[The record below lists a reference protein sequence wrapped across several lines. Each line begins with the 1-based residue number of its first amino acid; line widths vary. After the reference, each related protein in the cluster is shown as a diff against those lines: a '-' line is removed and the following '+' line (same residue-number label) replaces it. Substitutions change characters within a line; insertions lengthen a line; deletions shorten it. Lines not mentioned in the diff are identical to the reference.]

1 MAFRAD
7 RKNPKASMMAT
18 FGHFTDSRQRVV
30 DQVRHELMGFG
41 APHTSVPWGD
51 ELIAIAEELTT
62 AYGDEYGEDWQIAMD
77 RFCSDAAFGASTL
90 MCAGEQA
97 RVAPEST
104 WAYRWD
110 GSRDN
115 YAYHGWELMFL
126 FGTEP
131 DGLLERRPE
140 IAATAERFRAAFV
153 ALCKHG
159 DPNAEALPRWS
170 PFEASQ
176 KELMVFGGDD
186 DGVRVCATAE
196 EHTAIHALVA
206 KLSDLMKF

>member
-18 FGHFTDSRQRVV
+18 FSHFSDGRQRVA

-41 APHTSVPWGD
+41 DPHTSVPWGD

-62 AYGDEYGEDWQIAMD
+62 AYGDEYREDWQVAMD

-90 MCAGEQA
+90 MCAEEQA
-97 RVAPEST
+97 RLAPEST

-115 YAYHGWELMFL
+115 YVSAAAVCPGHLA
-126 FGTEP
+126 T
-131 DGLLERRPE
+131 RPSD
-140 IAATAERFRAAFV
+140 ADR
-153 ALCKHG
+153 
-159 DPNAEALPRWS
+159 S
-170 PFEASQ
+170 PF
-176 KELMVFGGDD
+176 LGN
-186 DGVRVCATAE
+186 RPTTAG
-196 EHTAIHALVA
+196 
-206 KLSDLMKF
+206 S